1 MSASS
6 RKTFR
11 SGTRMVITIATP
23 EKMAPATKYG
33 GKIVVC
39 QPGMTD
45 VAKSNETTLCTERT
59 SGVESAARIR
69 VPVVVNVNT
78 KFHQQT
84 VNIVSLAQIV
94 DGQGSI
100 IAESN
105 RNIATKFF
113 RIFLPDMNFMFD
125 IQSQDLNFMAEGPTE
140 GALVFRPPYTKSSR
154 LPGGTYFLIVT
165 LWRFEQGR
173 GLTEQ
178 ISEPFRE
185 EFTLQDEGQDLL
197 LTVRVNE
204 ISPYFSDWQ
213 RNPNPAQI
221 DVVNVFQR
229 AHSVYMDARID
240 KDQQRAAYTKDGAW
254 RQLGLPPI
262 SIPATASFTIPG
274 RQIPFFDPSL
284 SSSQRDQ
291 LIGLE
296 GPGLEAQLNG
306 ALPEGDYQLC
316 IQLRNMSD
324 DHISGQ
330 YQCSD
335 PFHIQLPPPPELLQP
350 GSGDQVSVRLP

>member
-1 MSASS
+1 MNSPLPLHTLAAVGVAVPGFVDPARGLLRLSSISS
-6 RKTFR
+6 RG
-11 SGTRMVITIATP
+11 SGESLGPLLHAAGRIPVLFHNDMHAVAQWWRLTHADDTEQVLLVGIDDGRI
-23 EKMAPATKYG
+23 G
-33 GKIVVC
+33 GV
-39 QPGMTD
+39 
-45 VAKSNETTLCTERT
+45 
-59 SGVESAARIR
+59 
-69 VPVVVNVNT
+69 
-78 KFHQQT
+78 
-84 VNIVSLAQIV
+84 
-94 DGQGSI
+94 
-100 IAESN
+100 
-105 RNIATKFF
+105 
-113 RIFLPDMNFMFD
+113 
-125 IQSQDLNFMAEGPTE
+125 MAEARAAGIKGTPSLFLNGRPLVLLDLSEE
-140 GALVFRPPYTKSSR
+140 GL
-154 LPGGTYFLIVT
+154 
-165 LWRFEQGR
+165 
-173 GLTEQ
+173 
-178 ISEPFRE
+178 

-350 GSGDQVSVRLP
+350 GDGEHSDPDGPLGQFGPSLVANHQLEDRRKLIEGYALLAACRGDRYCSPAVAGQDRERHE

>member
-1 MSASS
+1 
-6 RKTFR
+6 
-11 SGTRMVITIATP
+11 
-23 EKMAPATKYG
+23 MADARDRLQRLLDER
-33 GKIVVC
+33 IVVLD
-39 QPGMTD
+39 G
-45 VAKSNETTLCTERT
+45 SW
-59 SGVESAARIR
+59 GV
-69 VPVVVNVNT
+69 
-78 KFHQQT
+78 
-84 VNIVSLAQIV
+84 L
-94 DGQGSI
+94 
-100 IAESN
+100 
-105 RNIATKFF
+105 
-113 RIFLPDMNFMFD
+113 L
-125 IQSQDLNFMAEGPTE
+125 
-140 GALVFRPPYTKSSR
+140 
-154 LPGGTYFLIVT
+154 
-165 LWRFEQGR
+165 QGR

-229 AHSVYMDARID
+229 AHRVYMDARID

-350 GSGDQVSVRLP
+350 GDGEHSDPDGPLGQFGPSLVANHVRQDAGSPALDRSILHRV